1 MSCIWYIGV
10 PFHNPSSSPLCW
22 NINLKHLP
30 RFLLSCIFS
39 LLICRTLTDGYCA
52 FIYYRFPLVKSA
64 HKTPRVDPFWKQIF
78 NYIFNSSMIVKL
90 FMVSTP
96 KKSLV
101 LFSLKAD
108 LLSFGSFYFSLRK
121 LLIAF
126 SFLSPYSLCPAVP
139 TERMNFCPCSPCGEF
154 WGWGV
159 VLLCPPLTSSNC

>member
-1 MSCIWYIGV
+1 M
-10 PFHNPSSSPLCW
+10 PS
-22 NINLKHLP
+22 
-30 RFLLSCIFS
+30 FLLSCIFS

-52 FIYYRFPLVKSA
+52 FIYYRLPLVKSA
-64 HKTPRVDPFWKQIF
+64 HKTPTVDPVWKQIF

-108 LLSFGSFYFSLRK
+108 FLLSFGFFYFSLRK

-126 SFLSPYSLCPAVP
+126 SFLSPYSLCPPVP
-139 TERMNFCPCSPCGEF
+139 IESMNFCPCSPCGEF
-154 WGWGV
+154 
-159 VLLCPPLTSSNC
+159 